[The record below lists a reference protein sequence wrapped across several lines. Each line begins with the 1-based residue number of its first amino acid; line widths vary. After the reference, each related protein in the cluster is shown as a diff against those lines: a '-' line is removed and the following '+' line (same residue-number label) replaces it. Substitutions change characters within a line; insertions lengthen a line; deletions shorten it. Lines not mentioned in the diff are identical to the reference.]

1 MALITPNV
9 GVGNASLASPLRTP
23 GWPLA
28 SVPAS
33 NPIAGNP
40 GTTPGMNATD
50 AADLLAA
57 ATEVGNQANRVV

>member
-1 MALITPNV
+1 MAIITPNI
-9 GVGNASLASPLRTP
+9 GVGTTSLASPLITP

-57 ATEVGNQANRVV
+57 ATQAGNQANRTV

>member
-1 MALITPNV
+1 MSVLTPHI
-9 GVGNASLASPLRTP
+9 GIGTASLKSPLITP

-40 GTTPGMNATD
+40 GTTPGMNTTD

-57 ATEVGNQANRVV
+57 ATAAGNQNNSVL

>member
-1 MALITPNV
+1 MAIITPNI
-9 GVGNASLASPLRTP
+9 GKGTTSLASPLIAP

-33 NPIAGNP
+33 NPIAGNK

-50 AADLLAA
+50 TADLLAA
-57 ATEVGNQANRVV
+57 ATQAGNQANRTV

>member
-1 MALITPNV
+1 MAIITPNI
-9 GVGNASLASPLRTP
+9 GVGTTSLASPLITP
-23 GWPLA
+23 GWPMA

-50 AADLLAA
+50 TADLLAA
-57 ATEVGNQANRVV
+57 ATEVGNQANRVL